1 MKYKEIITMILVCA
15 TVVAIPCACFVLYMR
30 FVWLGDHSTE
40 IQEGFS
46 VELIEHLQSK
56 HQLSVP
62 DNAVFVKG
70 INTGGLREHT
80 LILVFELPLAGEN
93 LSEET
98 DWDAYVFRALE
109 LDDEQWRSAAKS
121 SIAWDRLEEFGGE
134 LDRQI
139 DKDFYTFIQYSVRD
153 DAVFLRLWDGRP
165 GEAFPYP

>member
-1 MKYKEIITMILVCA
+1 MKTKKLILIAVA
-15 TVVAIPCACFVLYMR
+15 AVAVVGVLFACFVLYMR

-40 IQEGFS
+40 IKKGFS
-46 VELIEHLQSK
+46 VELIEHLQSN

-98 DWDAYVFRALE
+98 DWDAYVFRALGLE
-109 LDDEQWRSAAKS
+109 DEQWRPAAKTP
-121 SIAWDRLEEFGGE
+121 IAWDRLEEFGGE
-134 LDRQI
+134 LDQQI
-139 DKDFYTFIQYSVRD
+139 EKDFYTFLQYSVRD
-153 DAVFLRLWDGRP
+153 DAVILRLWDGRP
-165 GEAFPYP
+165 GETFPYP